1 MRFFRRQSKRDA
13 SKDYLNRMVI
23 GLGAGLVKA
32 REFIINEDFGPQG
45 TMDVLA
51 TWMGQEIGKEM
62 LERKLLTSSSAN
74 EEIIEVLLNEL
85 NFADEISTNFT
96 EDEAQII
103 VKECLICPRRIG
115 NYDLEGYTSCPVGG
129 IIRGVINS
137 VSGKSPQLTSIDY
150 KPEEECEVKINL
162 KD

>member
-32 REFIINEDFGPQG
+32 RAFIINEDFGPQG

-62 LERKLLTSSSAN
+62 LDRNILTSNSTY
-74 EEIIEVLLNEL
+74 EEIIEKMLNEL
-85 NFADEISTNFT
+85 NLADEISTQFT
-96 EDEAQII
+96 NDEARIV
-103 VKECLICPRRIG
+103 VKECLICPRRVG

-129 IIRGVINS
+129 LIRGVINS
-137 VSGKSPQLTSIDY
+137 ISGKSPQLTSIDY
-150 KPEEECEVKINL
+150 NPAEECEVKINL
-162 KD
+162 QE